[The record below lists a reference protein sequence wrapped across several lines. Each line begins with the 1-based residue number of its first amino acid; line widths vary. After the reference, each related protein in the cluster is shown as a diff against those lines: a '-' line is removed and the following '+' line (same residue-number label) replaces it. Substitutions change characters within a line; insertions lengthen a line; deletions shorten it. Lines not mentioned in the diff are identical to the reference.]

1 MGIIGV
7 NIYFI
12 LSSILFIVLSI
23 LNGKGTVTKE
33 SLAMGKALMVI
44 TAVQFLAC
52 LIINGIY
59 YSLKYM

>member
-33 SLAMGKALMVI
+33 TLAMGKALMVI

>member
-33 SLAMGKALMVI
+33 SLTMSKVLVVI
-44 TAVQFLAC
+44 TSVQFLAC

>member
-1 MGIIGV
+1 MGITIV
-7 NIYFI
+7 NLYFI
-12 LSSILFIVLSI
+12 LSSILFIVLVI

-33 SLAMGKALMVI
+33 SLAMSKALMVI
-44 TAVQFLAC
+44 TSVQFLAF

>member
-1 MGIIGV
+1 MGIVVV
-7 NIYFI
+7 NLYFI

-33 SLAMGKALMVI
+33 SLAMSKALMVI

>member
-33 SLAMGKALMVI
+33 SLAMSKALMVI
-44 TAVQFLAC
+44 TSVQFLAC
-52 LIINGIY
+52 LIINGVY

>member
-1 MGIIGV
+1 MGITVV

-23 LNGKGTVTKE
+23 LNGRGTVTNE
-33 SLAMGKALMVI
+33 SLAMSKALVVI
-44 TAVQFLAC
+44 TSIQFLAC
-52 LIINGIY
+52 LIINGVY

>member
-23 LNGKGTVTKE
+23 LNGKGTVTDK
-33 SLAMGKALMVI
+33 SLAMSKALVVI
-44 TAVQFLAC
+44 TSIQFLAC
-52 LIINGIY
+52 LIINGVY

>member
-1 MGIIGV
+1 MGIIAV
-7 NIYFI
+7 NLYFI

>member
-12 LSSILFIVLSI
+12 LSSILFIILSI

-33 SLAMGKALMVI
+33 SLAMSKALMVI
-44 TAVQFLAC
+44 TSAQFLAC
-52 LIINGIY
+52 LIINGVY

>member
-1 MGIIGV
+1 MGLTIV
-7 NIYFI
+7 NSYFI

-23 LNGKGTVTKE
+23 LNGKGTVTDK
-33 SLAMGKALMVI
+33 SLAMSKALMVI

>member
-1 MGIIGV
+1 MGIIVV
-7 NIYFI
+7 NLYFI

-33 SLAMGKALMVI
+33 TLAMGKALMVI

>member
-1 MGIIGV
+1 MGIVVV
-7 NIYFI
+7 NLYFI
-12 LSSILFIVLSI
+12 LSSILFIILSI

-33 SLAMGKALMVI
+33 TLAMSKALVVI
-44 TAVQFLAC
+44 TSIQFLAC

>member
-1 MGIIGV
+1 MGITIV

-23 LNGKGTVTKE
+23 LNGKGTVTNE
-33 SLAMGKALMVI
+33 SLAMSKALVVI
-44 TAVQFLAC
+44 TSVQFLAC
-52 LIINGIY
+52 LIINGVY

>member
-12 LSSILFIVLSI
+12 LSSILFIILSI

-33 SLAMGKALMVI
+33 SLAMSKALMAI
-44 TAVQFLAC
+44 TLVQFLAC

>member
-1 MGIIGV
+1 MGIVVV
-7 NIYFI
+7 NLYFI

>member
-12 LSSILFIVLSI
+12 LSSILFIILSI
-23 LNGKGTVTKE
+23 LNGKGTVTNE
-33 SLAMGKALMVI
+33 SLAMSKALMVI
-44 TAVQFLAC
+44 TSAQFLAC
-52 LIINGIY
+52 LIINGVY